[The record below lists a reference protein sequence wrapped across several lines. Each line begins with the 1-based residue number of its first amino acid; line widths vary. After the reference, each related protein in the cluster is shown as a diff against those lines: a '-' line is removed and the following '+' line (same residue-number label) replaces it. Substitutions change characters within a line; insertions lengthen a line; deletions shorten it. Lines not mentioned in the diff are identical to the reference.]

1 MKLLLWNWLPRN
13 AEMRPRSVF
22 KCPDRSRVFSPQW
35 KMGCET
41 HPRQFSSFW
50 NQCRRRELRA
60 CMPPAKLPQ
69 LSVFFTEPRN
79 VHKPQSRLI
88 LGCFLRMTWGICSG
102 EEPKGPLVTHRRG
115 SRGLLDKGDIWKV
128 SINRFSKHHFFPP
141 SQTQNFAWYFRKF
154 VLSSANTRV
163 NFTNSCFLKLRE
175 DTIFDHSLH

>member
-1 MKLLLWNWLPRN
+1 MKLTATQCGDEPSVSIQVSWSIPSFFSAVENGMWNTP
-13 AEMRPRSVF
+13 PSVF
-22 KCPDRSRVFSPQW
+22 FLLESVPPV
-35 KMGCET
+35 
-41 HPRQFSSFW
+41 
-50 NQCRRRELRA
+50 
-60 CMPPAKLPQ
+60 PPATLPQ